1 MSIINYKEPTMGS
14 FNPNSVP
21 ETTRGRKHYTVLK
34 IKLLEDKKWSYQGI
48 STIKEMYPSP
58 D

>member
-1 MSIINYKEPTMGS
+1 MSS
-14 FNPNSVP
+14 LNPNSVP

-34 IKLLEDKKWSYQGI
+34 IKLLEDKKWSYQGLPNKN
-48 STIKEMYPSP
+48 SVYPYP